1 MCIIIKLF
9 ADEVYIFSVQIL
21 GNYVAISVRS
31 AEFLNE
37 TIRLPLACTVAW
49 FLRFR

>member
-1 MCIIIKLF
+1 MIKQF
-9 ADEVYIFSVQIL
+9 AGEVYIFFVQIL
-21 GNYVAISVRS
+21 GSTTVILGRRV
-31 AEFLNE
+31 EFFSE